1 MDSPELVIVV
11 AGLDVLLLAIVIAL
25 GVHDRRH

>member
-1 MDSPELVIVV
+1 MDSPERVIVV
-11 AGLDVLLLAIVIAL
+11 AGLDVLLLAIAIAL